1 MNLIV
6 IYMVKVAIY
15 MIAFYLVYSLILNK
29 DTSHGRNRAFLIMS
43 VISALL
49 LPLIT
54 FETFK
59 PLDIQFFG
67 KFLSEVLV
75 QENAG
80 PVSGIT
86 AGNSFQL
93 ITSIYFSGVV
103 ILLLK
108 MAVDLASIFWLI
120 AKHRKPGSRI
130 IRFQGFNTAGFSA
143 MGYIFINTR
152 LNPEEAGEIINH
164 EKNHLKQNH
173 YLDILFFE
181 FVTAFQWFNP
191 GMYLLNRELRAIH
204 EFQADRDCLNSGIPI
219 VNYQSLLL
227 SQVFKSGAFKLSHSF
242 SNPSLIR
249 KRMLMM
255 TKKRTSQ
262 IAELKLLMVLPVT
275 ALVFLT
281 ISPAPASTEQAIAEQ
296 TTSIQVPFSVVDEM
310 PVFPGGDEALLKY
323 IGENTIYPEISKEK
337 SDQGRVIIRFCITE
351 DGGVSQ
357 ASILK
362 GTTPEL
368 DAEAIRVVNSLPKFI
383 PGRNDGK
390 PVPVWYM
397 VPITFTLK

>member
-1 MNLIV
+1 MNLII

-29 DTSHGRNRAFLIMS
+29 DTSHGRNRAFLLMS
-43 VISALL
+43 LISALI

-67 KFLSEVLV
+67 KLLSGVLI
-75 QENAG
+75 QENADT
-80 PVSGIT
+80 VSGVSS
-86 AGNSFQL
+86 GNPFHL
-93 ITSIYFSGVV
+93 ISSIYFSGVA
-103 ILLLK
+103 ILILK
-108 MAVDLASIFWLI
+108 MAIDLANLFWLI

-173 YLDILFFE
+173 YIDILFFE
-181 FVTAFQWFNP
+181 FVAAFQWFNP
-191 GMYLLNRELRAIH
+191 VMYLLNRELRAIH
-204 EFQADRDCLNSGIPI
+204 EFQADRDCLNSGIPV

-227 SQVFKSGAFKLSHSF
+227 TQVFKSGAFKLSHSF

-249 KRMLMM
+249 KRMVMM

-262 IAELKLLMVLPVT
+262 IAGLKLLLVIPVT

-281 ISPAPASTEQAIAEQ
+281 ISPAPASNGQATEN
-296 TTSIQVPFSVVDEM
+296 VPFSIVDEM
-310 PVFPGGDEALLKY
+310 PVFPGGDKALLTF
-323 IGENTIYPEISKEK
+323 IGKNTIYPVTSKEK
-337 SDQGRVIIRFCITE
+337 LDQGRVIVKFCITE
-351 DGGVSQ
+351 NGGISQ
-357 ASILK
+357 VSILN

-368 DAEAIRVVNSLPKFI
+368 DAEAIRVVNSLPNFI
-383 PGRNDGK
+383 PGRNGGK
-390 PVPVWYM
+390 AVPVWYM
-397 VPITFTLK
+397 VPIIFSLK